1 MYTQKALRQQ
11 PQLNM
16 LVAKQRTYACQPS
29 IGALY
34 QQNSTI
40 HYNGVKSS
48 QRWKITSIL
57 YLA

>member
-40 HYNGVKSS
+40 HYNGDKSS
-48 QRWKITSIL
+48 QR
-57 YLA
+57 